1 MSSRWQPIL
10 WAGLVGGVLAGAGD
24 ALVTFAAALTRPS
37 ALDAIVL
44 GGAAG
49 ATLGLGLA
57 LAATLLHAV
66 AVPLAARVRRI
77 SPAALVA
84 MIMTAPLLVYD
95 AFALFAGAK
104 ASRLAGHQVISVALV
119 LLMLVLVALAG
130 RLWER
135 LLAYL
140 ESAPGRG
147 GAAVAVGLGLLAVAA
162 GGEQANRV
170 VLPRLYPWFHLSLG
184 LLSVVACV
192 LATRAVLRGRVWRR
206 KGALALAG
214 SVLVLAGLAGHELSV
229 MGASQNLRFFAYE
242 RTQVTSLALRL
253 SPSRHTRRP
262 GTARPGTAPL
272 AAASPLPEGPH
283 RPGADV
289 VLITVDATR
298 ADHVGAYG
306 YARPTT
312 PNIDALARRGV
323 RFERAYA
330 QAPHTSFSIASLMT
344 GKYYPTLARLAPH
357 SQHETLPLTLRRY
370 GWKTAAFFPP
380 AVFFIDAQ
388 KMKTFE
394 ASNFDFEYVKYEY
407 LDAEQRV
414 EQIDDFFRKENPGK
428 FFLWLHLFE
437 PHEPYQA
444 HKGHDF
450 GSRDI
455 DRYDSEIAYSDAVV
469 GRVIAYLQKERPNA
483 IIVVAADHGEEFD
496 DHGGRYH
503 GTTLYDEQV
512 RVPLVIYVPGLAPRV
527 VAGPVQLIDIAP
539 TILGLLDL
547 LAPARMRGTDLGPWL
562 AVQPAPDDR
571 LPPVFAEVEDKRMV
585 VKGKEKLICDL
596 ARDYCAL
603 YDLGADP
610 REQRDL
616 ADARPERVAAMRQL
630 LDTWLD
636 EQARFESKPLAGAD
650 TPAVP
655 KAIERGR
662 MGDSDAAS
670 ELAAMLQSR
679 APVELRR
686 EAARLLVEV
695 LAARQDTRAMVVAA
709 MDAAGDDEVRDW
721 AAVAAV
727 RLGETAG
734 RVRLLA
740 IVVRPDGEAGRKLRL
755 HAALA
760 LAQTGDGTGVM
771 VLGEA
776 LDACSANEA
785 LCKSIIAALGK
796 LRDARA
802 VPALIA
808 HLPDVL
814 TRVEVVQALGEIGDT
829 AAEPSLVERLK
840 SDEYV
845 PVRVA
850 AAHALVRMGGA
861 RALLALRWSASHD
874 NEPRVAEA
882 ARAGLAEMRQ
892 GR

>member
-1 MSSRWQPIL
+1 MSRRWQPAL
-10 WAGLVGGVLAGAGD
+10 WAGLLGGMLAGVGD
-24 ALVTFAAALTRPS
+24 ALATFATALTRPS
-37 ALDAIVL
+37 AWNAVAL
-44 GGAAG
+44 GTVAG
-49 ATLGLGLA
+49 ALLGMAMVLLA
-57 LAATLLHAV
+57 LLVHAV
-66 AVPLAARVRRI
+66 AAPVAARVQRI
-77 SPAALVA
+77 SAAALVA
-84 MIMTAPLLVYD
+84 MTMAAPLVVYD
-95 AFALFAGAK
+95 GFALFAGAK
-104 ASRLAGHQVISVALV
+104 ASRVAGHQAISVALV
-119 LLMLVLVALAG
+119 LLMLVLLALAGSLWQRLLVSLEGRSGASVALA
-130 RLWER
+130 
-135 LLAYL
+135 
-140 ESAPGRG
+140 
-147 GAAVAVGLGLLAVAA
+147 LGLVAA
-162 GGEQANRV
+162 AAGAEQADRM

-184 LLSVVACV
+184 LLSVAACV
-192 LATRAVLRGRVWRR
+192 LAALAVLRGRAWRR
-206 KGALALAG
+206 KGATALAA
-214 SVLVLAGLAGHELSV
+214 SVLVLAGLGVHELSV

-242 RTQVTSLALRL
+242 RTQVTSLVLRL
-253 SPSRHTRRP
+253 LPTRR
-262 GTARPGTAPL
+262 RPIAIRSGVVVQPQ
-272 AAASPLPEGPH
+272 ASPLPEGPH

-298 ADHVGAYG
+298 ADHVGANG
-306 YARPTT
+306 YDRPTT

-357 SQHETLPLTLRRY
+357 SQHETLALTMRRY

-394 ASNFDFEYVKYEY
+394 TNNFDFEYVKYEY

-414 EQIDDFFRKENPGK
+414 EQIDDFFRKENPRRV
-428 FFLWLHLFE
+428 FLWLHLFE
-437 PHEPYQA
+437 PHEPYQT
-444 HKGHDF
+444 HPGYDF

-455 DRYDSEIAYSDAVV
+455 DRYDSEIAYCDAVV
-469 GRVIAYLQKERPNA
+469 GRVIGYLQKERPNA

-496 DHGGRYH
+496 EHGGRYH

-512 RVPLVIYVPGLAPRV
+512 RVPLVIYVPGLPAHV

-562 AVQPAPDDR
+562 AALPAPDDR

-596 ARDYCAL
+596 AKDYCAL
-603 YDLGADP
+603 FDLGSDP
-610 REQRDL
+610 REEHNL
-616 ADARPERVAAMRQL
+616 AETRPERVAALHQL

-636 EQARFESKPLAGAD
+636 EQARFESKRLAGAD
-650 TPAVP
+650 IPVLSQ
-655 KAIERGR
+655 AIERGR
-662 MGDSDAAS
+662 MGDADAAS
-670 ELAAMLQSR
+670 DLAALLQSR

-686 EAARLLVEV
+686 EAARLLVEA
-695 LAARQDTRAMVVAA
+695 LPARQDTRPMVVAA
-709 MDAAGDDEVRDW
+709 MIGADDDEVRDW

-727 RLGETAG
+727 RLGEVAG
-734 RVRLLA
+734 RPRLLA
-740 IVVRPDGEAGRKLRL
+740 IVARPGREANSALRRY
-755 HAALA
+755 AALFM
-760 LAQTGDGTGVM
+760 AQAGDGAGVM

-776 LDACSANEA
+776 LDACAGKEA

-814 TRVEVVQALGEIGDT
+814 TRLEVVQALGEIGD
-829 AAEPSLVERLK
+829 ASAEPALVERLK

-845 PVRVA
+845 SVRVA
-850 AAHALVRMGGA
+850 AAHALARMGGA
-861 RALLALRWSASHD
+861 RAVLALKWSASND
-874 NEPRVAEA
+874 KEPRVAEA
-882 ARAGLAEMRQ
+882 ARAGLTELRRGQ
-892 GR
+892 

>member
-1 MSSRWQPIL
+1 MSGRWQRTL
-10 WAGLVGGVLAGAGD
+10 WAGLLGGALAGSGD

-37 ALDAIVL
+37 ALDALAL

-57 LAATLLHAV
+57 LVAALLHAV

-77 SPAALVA
+77 SPTALVA
-84 MIMTAPLLVYD
+84 MTMAAPLLVYD

-104 ASRLAGHQVISVALV
+104 ASHVAGHQAISMALV
-119 LLMLVLVALAG
+119 LLMLVLGTLAG
-130 RLWER
+130 EVWHR
-135 LLAYL
+135 LLVYF
-140 ESAPGRG
+140 ESAHGH
-147 GAAVAVGLGLLAVAA
+147 GLLAVTAGLGLALAA
-162 GGEQANRV
+162 GAEQVNRV

-184 LLSVVACV
+184 LLSVAACV
-192 LATRAVLRGRVWRR
+192 LAARVVLRGRVWRR
-206 KGALALAG
+206 KGATLLAA
-214 SVLVLAGLAGHELSV
+214 VALVVTGLGARELSV

-242 RTQVTSLALRL
+242 KTQVTSLALRL
-253 SPSRHTRRP
+253 LPARHTRRP
-262 GTARPGTAPL
+262 GTARPGAPL

-283 RPGADV
+283 RPDADV

-306 YARPTT
+306 YARSTT

-344 GKYYPTLARLAPH
+344 GKYYPTLARLAPQ

-414 EQIDDFFRKENPGK
+414 EQIDDFFRKENPRK
-428 FFLWLHLFE
+428 VFLWLHLFE

-444 HKGHDF
+444 HKGYEF

-496 DHGGRYH
+496 EHGGRYH

-512 RVPLVIYVPGLAPRV
+512 RVPLVIHVPGVTPHV

-562 AVQPAPDDR
+562 VVPPASDER

-585 VKGKEKLICDL
+585 VKGQEKLICDL
-596 ARDYCAL
+596 ARDYCA
-603 YDLGADP
+603 YHDLRADP
-610 REQRDL
+610 REARDQ
-616 ADARPERVAAMRQL
+616 AEARPERVAALRQL

-636 EQARFESKPLAGAD
+636 EQARFESKRLAGAD
-650 TPAVP
+650 TPAAP
-655 KAIERGR
+655 QAIERGR
-662 MGDSDAAS
+662 MGGADAAPA
-670 ELAAMLQSR
+670 LAAMLQSR

-686 EAARLLVEV
+686 EAARLLVEA
-695 LAARQDTRAMVVAA
+695 LPARQDARSTVIAA
-709 MDAAGDDEVRDW
+709 MQAADDEEVRDW

-727 RLGETAG
+727 RLGEAVG
-734 RVRLLA
+734 RARLLA
-740 IVVRPDGEAGRKLRL
+740 IVARPDGETYRALRL
-755 HAALA
+755 QAALA
-760 LAQTGDGTGVM
+760 LAQAGDGAGVM

-785 LCKSIIAALGK
+785 LCKSIIVALGK

-814 TRVEVVQALGEIGDT
+814 TRVEVVRALGEIRD
-829 AAEPSLVERLK
+829 ASAEPALLERLK

-850 AAHALVRMGGA
+850 AAHALARLGGA
-861 RALLALRWSASHD
+861 RALLALKWSASHEK
-874 NEPRVAEA
+874 EPRMVEA
-882 ARAGLAEMRQ
+882 ARTALAELRQ
-892 GR
+892 GQ